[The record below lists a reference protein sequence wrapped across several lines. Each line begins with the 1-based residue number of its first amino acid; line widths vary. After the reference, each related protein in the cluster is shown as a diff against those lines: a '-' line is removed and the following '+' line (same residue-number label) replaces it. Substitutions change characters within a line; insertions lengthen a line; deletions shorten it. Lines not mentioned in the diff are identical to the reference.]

1 MLRVLRVLQIQ
12 ANRLWTWLEGE
23 AEESEEE
30 EEGEEEEEAADDGD
44 EEEEEEEEEADDDVP
59 LTPHGKKQARG
70 TVKREHSED
79 EPDDVPEKHSSSAA
93 KASGG
98 QTSRRSRSA
107 EASPGDGRLG
117 GQRRTQGARRRR
129 CRRRCRTRGGLS
141 RGRWWFGE

>member
-30 EEGEEEEEAADDGD
+30 EEEEEEAADDGD
-44 EEEEEEEEEADDDVP
+44 EEEEEEEEEEDDDVP
-59 LTPHGKKQARG
+59 LTPHVKKQARG

-93 KASGG
+93 KAPPVLPLEPKSTCSVLCRHTALQKCHFPRIFGRVHSPWRTVQQISCMESG
-98 QTSRRSRSA
+98 QA
-107 EASPGDGRLG
+107 KLN
-117 GQRRTQGARRRR
+117 
-129 CRRRCRTRGGLS
+129 
-141 RGRWWFGE
+141 